1 MRDTKKKKKGERLKA
16 IIRTSDYSPDHLT
29 LTGKGLKT
37 RIQS

>member
-1 MRDTKKKKKGERLKA
+1 MRDTKKKGEGLEA
-16 IIRTSDYSPDHLT
+16 IIRRTSDCGPDHLT